1 MLLHE
6 SVPQF
11 ADGKEEST
19 QSALRQTA
27 NCVVMVPPKEFRF
40 NEETAQDNEF
50 QHQVSLSQKEV
61 SQKTMLNFRQWLPRC
76 AKKECK
82 WWNLTIQFLM
92 LRRQMRY
99 FQTTGLAQHQTA
111 RFIPSQWRVKTV
123 SMRFARKR

>member
-61 SQKTMLNFRQWLPRC
+61 SQKTMAEFSAMVATLRQ
-76 AKKECK
+76 EGVQVVE
-82 WWNLTIQFLM
+82 LTIQFLM